1 VKFTRLTPAA
11 TEQLHP
17 TVTIVDTALPVI
29 TCTTNAV
36 SSVTVRAT
44 ARRIA
49 AWLAS
54 VSATDVCSGTAV
66 VTNDYKG

>member
-1 VKFTRLTPAA
+1 
-11 TEQLHP
+11 
-17 TVTIVDTALPVI
+17 VI

-36 SSVTVRAT
+36 FECDGSGNGAQ
-44 ARRIA
+44 IA

-66 VTNDYKG
+66 VTNRLQGFD